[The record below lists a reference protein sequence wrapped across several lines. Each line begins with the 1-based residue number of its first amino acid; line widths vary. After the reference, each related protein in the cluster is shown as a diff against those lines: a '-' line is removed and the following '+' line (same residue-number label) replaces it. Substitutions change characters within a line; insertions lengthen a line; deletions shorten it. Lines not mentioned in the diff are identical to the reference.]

1 MSYSNSPAR
10 LSFAE
15 LSRKNQMIQK
25 LKQEINEQRQKEDE
39 YNELLSEVKAL
50 EVRIDTLSL
59 EKVINFSILYNI
71 LIFLKEKTEFE
82 QKSKHSGSL
91 KTILELKTELDS
103 IQAILREKKI
113 EFQEIESEFLSLRQ
127 MNDIKNNEIGRLK
140 MELKNFR
147 EKNAKLKENK
157 EIFKGSA
164 QRSLGEKNENEQ
176 TMANLLKEI
185 ENLRAKNY
193 DDERKL
199 QEFEF
204 EIQRNETL
212 NFQGQKSN
220 KSVRLLKITFHC
232 FINIEYFFF
241 FIHQTI
247 L

>member
-1 MSYSNSPAR
+1 MVN
-10 LSFAE
+10 
-15 LSRKNQMIQK
+15 
-25 LKQEINEQRQKEDE
+25 
-39 YNELLSEVKAL
+39 
-50 EVRIDTLSL
+50 
-59 EKVINFSILYNI
+59 
-71 LIFLKEKTEFE
+71 LKEKAELE

-103 IQAILREKKI
+103 IQAVLREKKI
-113 EFQEIESEFLSLRQ
+113 EFQEFEGEFLSLRQ

-164 QRSLGEKNENEQ
+164 QRSLREKNENEQ
-176 TMANLLKEI
+176 TIANLLKEI

-220 KSVRLLKITFHC
+220 KLVPLLNIY
-232 FINIEYFFF
+232 FISFVIFM
-241 FIHQTI
+241 
-247 L
+247 